1 MFEAAQDGRVAEV
14 SSLMRDN
21 PDLNV
26 NWQDK
31 KCHWTALHRASL
43 NGHAEIVKV
52 LLAHPRI
59 SVNKENVY
67 GQTPVLEGCFGGC
80 VSVELLLKDPR
91 VDVALADEDRCT
103 PLWCASYCG
112 HFEVVKWLIASGRD
126 LGDVNMVGE
135 YVGKECTALEMAR
148 G

>member
-1 MFEAAQDGRVAEV
+1 M
-14 SSLMRDN
+14 
-21 PDLNV
+21 
-26 NWQDK
+26 
-31 KCHWTALHRASL
+31 
-43 NGHAEIVKV
+43 
-52 LLAHPRI
+52 
-59 SVNKENVY
+59 
-67 GQTPVLEGCFGGC
+67 
-80 VSVELLLKDPR
+80 SVELLLKDPR